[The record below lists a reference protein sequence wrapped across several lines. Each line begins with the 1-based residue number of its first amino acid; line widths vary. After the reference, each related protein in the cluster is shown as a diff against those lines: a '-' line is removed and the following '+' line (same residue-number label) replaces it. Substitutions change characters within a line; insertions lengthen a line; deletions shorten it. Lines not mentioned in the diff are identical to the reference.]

1 MGNRPTS
8 PMGDSAGVSSPCKY
22 SVMQWIRDKNNSA
35 AFPRNYRALMSPS
48 DPQMLHAF
56 KLASRGSDLE
66 SIAVRDIRRAVPVG
80 IFLVVLALVTI
91 PIQVL
96 LVAGIF
102 NGPVFTRVIAGIL
115 AALFGRSLLFFW
127 DIFRR
132 DVLSA
137 APWKTWFRLSAFAEQ
152 NGIAFRARISNPGY
166 PGTIF
171 RQGEARR
178 SFNVMRYHRG
188 RSIEIGN
195 FRYVGDIGPRRVPEW
210 GYIAIRLDRKVP
222 NMVMQSKLNQKLFGT
237 RLPVTFT
244 KHQVLPLEGD
254 FGRYFT
260 LYAPMTYERD
270 ALYVFTPDLMALLID
285 ETAAFDVEV
294 VDDWMFVYSHKPFDM
309 LSPLTYERADHIV
322 ATLGA
327 KTLRQT
333 QRYADY
339 RLNSPAINAIAA
351 PGRRLRTPF
360 SRVFVVGVAVYG
372 AAILCGVL
380 AGIAQALM

>member
-1 MGNRPTS
+1 M
-8 PMGDSAGVSSPCKY
+8 AWCKY
-22 SVMQWIRDKNNSA
+22 SVMPWIRDKDNSA
-35 AFPRNYRALMSPS
+35 AISRTYWALMSPL
-48 DPQMLHAF
+48 DPQVLRSF
-56 KLASRGSDLE
+56 KVASRGSELE
-66 SIAVRDIRRAVPVG
+66 SIASRDVTQAVPVG
-80 IFLVVLALVTI
+80 IFMVVLALAVI
-91 PIQVL
+91 PIEIL
-96 LVAGIF
+96 LLGGIF
-102 NGPVFTRVIAGIL
+102 VGPVFTRVIAGIL
-115 AALFGRSLLFFW
+115 AALFGRFLLFIW
-127 DIFRR
+127 DIFCR

-137 APWKTWFRLSAFAEQ
+137 APWGTWFRLSAFAEQ
-152 NGIAFRARISNPGY
+152 NDITFRARIPNPGY
-166 PGTIF
+166 AGTIF
-171 RQGEARR
+171 RQGAARR
-178 SFNVMRYHRG
+178 SYNVIRFDRG
-188 RSIEIGN
+188 RTVEVGN

-210 GYIAIRLDRKVP
+210 GYLAVRLDRKVP

-237 RLPVTFT
+237 RLPIAFT

-254 FGRYFT
+254 FGKYFT

-309 LSPLTYERADHIV
+309 LSPVTYERADHIV

-333 QRYADY
+333 QRYADD

-351 PGRRLRTPF
+351 PGRRLRTPI
-360 SRVFVVGVAVYG
+360 SRVFIVGVAVYG

-380 AGIAQALM
+380 AGIAQALT